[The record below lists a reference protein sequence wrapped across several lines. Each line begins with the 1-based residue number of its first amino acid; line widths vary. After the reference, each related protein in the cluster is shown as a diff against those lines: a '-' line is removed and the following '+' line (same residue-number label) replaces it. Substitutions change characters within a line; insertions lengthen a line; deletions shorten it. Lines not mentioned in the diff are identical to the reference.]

1 MKTTN
6 NFRTLS
12 TEKLS
17 EVKGGVYFIIIAPD
31 GTRYRVWI

>member
-6 NFRTLS
+6 NFRTLNA
-12 TEKLS
+12 EQLS
-17 EVKGGVYFIIIAPD
+17 EVKGGRYIYIIAPD